1 MNYFVDAKSFI
12 EWVQS
17 QKRFSKKTNLD
28 NMKYFCKLLCN
39 PESSFK
45 AIHVTGT
52 NGKGSTVAMLTS
64 VLMAKGY
71 NVGTFTSPYI
81 ECFNERIAFNTKP
94 IDDDDLL
101 KMANRV
107 IEIYPILEENN
118 FPKPTFFEFITL
130 CAFCY
135 FKSLNNLDYAV
146 IEVGMGGRL
155 DSTNVITPIVSII
168 TNVALDHMQILGNT
182 KEAILIEKL
191 GIVKDNIPVVCGLK
205 EENLKMIATNVAN
218 IHNSQI
224 VFPKYN
230 EVKNVKCDL
239 SDTCFTYQG
248 QDYQLSLLGFHQVEN
263 ALLVIETF
271 NLLKDDLKLSIQDLH
286 NGLKNTKWVGRLE
299 KINDDPVIYIDGG
312 HNIDGISRI
321 TEFVKSLNIP
331 NVRAVISISHDKELL
346 PMIKMVDETF
356 DEIIF
361 TSYTYA
367 RSAKAEDLYNL
378 SSSKNKKCIENLD
391 VVVKYVLTNKKPI
404 TIFLGSLY
412 LASEIRNKLKKKPI
426 FGYFFSNT

>member
-17 QKRFSKKTNLD
+17 QKRFSKKTNLV

-224 VFPKYN
+224 VFPKYS

-239 SDTCFTYQG
+239 SKTCFTYQG
-248 QDYQLSLLGFHQVEN
+248 QDYKLSLLGFHQVEN

-271 NLLKDDLKLSIQDLH
+271 NLLKDNLKLSIQDLH

-391 VVVKYVLTNKKPI
+391 VAVKYVLTNKKPI
-404 TIFLGSLY
+404 TVFLGSLY
-412 LASEIRNKLKKKPI
+412 LASEIRNKLKK
-426 FGYFFSNT
+426 

>member
-94 IDDDDLL
+94 IEDDDLL

-182 KEAILIEKL
+182 KEAILKEKL

-239 SDTCFTYQG
+239 SKTCFTYQG

-391 VVVKYVLTNKKPI
+391 VAVKYVLTNKKPI
-404 TIFLGSLY
+404 TVFLGSLY
-412 LASEIRNKLKKKPI
+412 LASEIRNKLKK
-426 FGYFFSNT
+426 

>member
-224 VFPKYN
+224 VFPKYS

-239 SDTCFTYQG
+239 SKTCFTYQG
-248 QDYQLSLLGFHQVEN
+248 QDYKLSLLGFHQVEN

-271 NLLKDDLKLSIQDLH
+271 NLLKDNLKLSIQDLH

-391 VVVKYVLTNKKPI
+391 VAVKYVLTNKKPI
-404 TIFLGSLY
+404 TVFLGSLY
-412 LASEIRNKLKKKPI
+412 LASEIRNKLKK
-426 FGYFFSNT
+426 

>member
-299 KINDDPVIYIDGG
+299 KINDNPVIYIDGG
-312 HNIDGISRI
+312 HNIDGVTRI

-391 VVVKYVLTNKKPI
+391 VALKYVLTNKKPI

-412 LASEIRNKLKKKPI
+412 LASEIRNKLKK
-426 FGYFFSNT
+426 

>member
-1 MNYFVDAKSFI
+1 MNYFVDAKPFI

-271 NLLKDDLKLSIQDLH
+271 NLLKDNLKLSIQDLH

-391 VVVKYVLTNKKPI
+391 VAVKYVLTNKKPI
-404 TIFLGSLY
+404 TVFLGSLY
-412 LASEIRNKLKKKPI
+412 LASEIRNKLKK
-426 FGYFFSNT
+426 

>member
-182 KEAILIEKL
+182 KEAILQEKL

-218 IHNSQI
+218 IRNSQI
-224 VFPKYN
+224 IFPKYS

-239 SDTCFTYQG
+239 SKTCFTYQG
-248 QDYQLSLLGFHQVEN
+248 QEYQLSLLGFHQVEN

-299 KINDDPVIYIDGG
+299 KINDNPVIYIDGG
-312 HNIDGISRI
+312 HNIDGITRI
-321 TEFVKSLNIP
+321 TEFIKSLNIP

-391 VVVKYVLTNKKPI
+391 EAIKYVLTNKKPI

-412 LASEIRNKLKKKPI
+412 LASEIRNKLKK
-426 FGYFFSNT
+426 

>member
-146 IEVGMGGRL
+146 LEVGMGGRL

-182 KEAILIEKL
+182 KEAILKEKL

-239 SDTCFTYQG
+239 SKTCFTYQG

-346 PMIKMVDETF
+346 PMIKMVDKTF

-391 VVVKYVLTNKKPI
+391 VAVKYVLTNKKPI

-412 LASEIRNKLKKKPI
+412 LASEIRNKLKK
-426 FGYFFSNT
+426 

>member
-391 VVVKYVLTNKKPI
+391 IAVKYVLTNKKPI
-404 TIFLGSLY
+404 TVFLGSLY
-412 LASEIRNKLKKKPI
+412 LASEIRNKLKK
-426 FGYFFSNT
+426 

>member
-17 QKRFSKKTNLD
+17 QRRFSKKTTLD

-182 KEAILIEKL
+182 KEAILKEKL

-239 SDTCFTYQG
+239 SKTCFTYQG
-248 QDYQLSLLGFHQVEN
+248 QDYKLSLLGFHQVEN

-391 VVVKYVLTNKKPI
+391 VAVKYVLTNKKPI

-412 LASEIRNKLKKKPI
+412 LASEIRNKLKK
-426 FGYFFSNT
+426 

>member
-182 KEAILIEKL
+182 KEAILKEKL

-239 SDTCFTYQG
+239 SKTCFTYQG

-346 PMIKMVDETF
+346 PMIKMVDKTF

-391 VVVKYVLTNKKPI
+391 VAVKYVLTNKKRI

-412 LASEIRNKLKKKPI
+412 LASEIRNKLKK
-426 FGYFFSNT
+426 

>member
-182 KEAILIEKL
+182 KEAILMEKL

-224 VFPKYN
+224 VFPKYR

-286 NGLKNTKWVGRLE
+286 NGLKNTKWFGRLE
-299 KINDDPVIYIDGG
+299 KINDNPVIYIDGG
-312 HNIDGISRI
+312 HNIDGVTRI

-391 VVVKYVLTNKKPI
+391 VALKYVLTNKKPI

-412 LASEIRNKLKKKPI
+412 LASEIRNKLKK
-426 FGYFFSNT
+426 

>member
-182 KEAILIEKL
+182 KEAILKEKL

-224 VFPKYN
+224 VFPKYS

-239 SDTCFTYQG
+239 SKTCFTYQG
-248 QDYQLSLLGFHQVEN
+248 QDYKLSLLGFHQVEN

-391 VVVKYVLTNKKPI
+391 VAVKYVLTNKKPI
-404 TIFLGSLY
+404 TVFLGSLY
-412 LASEIRNKLKKKPI
+412 LASEIRNKLKK
-426 FGYFFSNT
+426 

>member
-1 MNYFVDAKSFI
+1 MDYFVDAKSFI

-239 SDTCFTYQG
+239 SKTCFTYQG
-248 QDYQLSLLGFHQVEN
+248 QDYKLSLLGFHQVEN

-271 NLLKDDLKLSIQDLH
+271 NLLKDNLKLSIQDLH

-391 VVVKYVLTNKKPI
+391 VAVKYVLTNKKPI
-404 TIFLGSLY
+404 TVFLGSLY
-412 LASEIRNKLKKKPI
+412 LASEIRNKLKK
-426 FGYFFSNT
+426 

>member
-64 VLMAKGY
+64 VLVAKGY

-271 NLLKDDLKLSIQDLH
+271 NLLKDNLKLSIQDLH

-391 VVVKYVLTNKKPI
+391 VAVKYVLTNKKPI
-404 TIFLGSLY
+404 TVFLGSLY
-412 LASEIRNKLKKKPI
+412 LASEIRNKLKK
-426 FGYFFSNT
+426 

>member
-52 NGKGSTVAMLTS
+52 NGKGSTVAMLTR

-224 VFPKYN
+224 VFPKYS

-239 SDTCFTYQG
+239 SKTCFTYQG
-248 QDYQLSLLGFHQVEN
+248 QDYKLSLLGFHQVEN

-391 VVVKYVLTNKKPI
+391 VAVKYVLTNKKPI

-412 LASEIRNKLKKKPI
+412 LASEIRNKLKK
-426 FGYFFSNT
+426 

>member
-299 KINDDPVIYIDGG
+299 KINDNPVIYIDGG
-312 HNIDGISRI
+312 HNIDGVTRI

-378 SSSKNKKCIENLD
+378 SSSKNKKCFENLD
-391 VVVKYVLTNKKPI
+391 VALKYVLTNKKPI

-412 LASEIRNKLKKKPI
+412 LASEIRNKLKK
-426 FGYFFSNT
+426 

>member
-239 SDTCFTYQG
+239 SDTYFTYQG

-271 NLLKDDLKLSIQDLH
+271 NLLKDNLKLSIQDLH

-391 VVVKYVLTNKKPI
+391 VAVKYVLTNKKPI
-404 TIFLGSLY
+404 TVFLGSLY
-412 LASEIRNKLKKKPI
+412 LASEIRNKLKK
-426 FGYFFSNT
+426 

>member
-239 SDTCFTYQG
+239 SKTCFTYQG
-248 QDYQLSLLGFHQVEN
+248 QDYKLSLLGFHQVEN

-346 PMIKMVDETF
+346 PMIKMVDKTF

-391 VVVKYVLTNKKPI
+391 VAVKYVLTIKKPI

-412 LASEIRNKLKKKPI
+412 LASEIRNKLKK
-426 FGYFFSNT
+426 

>member
-107 IEIYPILEENN
+107 IEIYPILEENK

-182 KEAILIEKL
+182 KEAILKEKL

-239 SDTCFTYQG
+239 SKTCFTYQG

-346 PMIKMVDETF
+346 PMIKMVDKTF

-391 VVVKYVLTNKKPI
+391 VAVKYVLTNKKPI

-412 LASEIRNKLKKKPI
+412 LASEIRNKLKK
-426 FGYFFSNT
+426 

>member
-135 FKSLNNLDYAV
+135 FKSLNDLDYAV

-271 NLLKDDLKLSIQDLH
+271 NLLKDNLKLSIQDLH

-391 VVVKYVLTNKKPI
+391 VAVKYVLTNKKPI
-404 TIFLGSLY
+404 TVFLGSLY
-412 LASEIRNKLKKKPI
+412 LASEIRNKLKK
-426 FGYFFSNT
+426 

>member
-182 KEAILIEKL
+182 KEAILKEKL

-230 EVKNVKCDL
+230 EVKTVKCDL
-239 SDTCFTYQG
+239 SKTCFTYQG

-346 PMIKMVDETF
+346 PMIKMVDKTF

-378 SSSKNKKCIENLD
+378 SSSKNKKCIEDLD
-391 VVVKYVLTNKKPI
+391 VAVKYVLTNKKPI

-412 LASEIRNKLKKKPI
+412 LASEIRNKLKK
-426 FGYFFSNT
+426 

>member
-346 PMIKMVDETF
+346 PMIKMVDKTF

-391 VVVKYVLTNKKPI
+391 VAVKYVLTNKKPI
-404 TIFLGSLY
+404 TVFLGSLY
-412 LASEIRNKLKKKPI
+412 LASEIRNKLKK
-426 FGYFFSNT
+426 

>member
-182 KEAILIEKL
+182 KEAILKEKL

-218 IHNSQI
+218 IHNSPI
-224 VFPKYN
+224 VFPKYS

-239 SDTCFTYQG
+239 SKTCFTYQG
-248 QDYQLSLLGFHQVEN
+248 QDYKLSLLGFHQVEN

-391 VVVKYVLTNKKPI
+391 VAVKYVLTNKKPI
-404 TIFLGSLY
+404 TVFLGSLY
-412 LASEIRNKLKKKPI
+412 LASEIRNKLKK
-426 FGYFFSNT
+426 

>member
-94 IDDDDLL
+94 IEDDDLL

-182 KEAILIEKL
+182 KEAILKEKL

-239 SDTCFTYQG
+239 SKTCFTYQG

-346 PMIKMVDETF
+346 PMIKMVDKTF

-391 VVVKYVLTNKKPI
+391 VAVKYVLTNKKPI

-412 LASEIRNKLKKKPI
+412 LASEIRNKLKK
-426 FGYFFSNT
+426 

>member
-182 KEAILIEKL
+182 KEAILKEKL

-205 EENLKMIATNVAN
+205 EENIKMIATNVAN

-239 SDTCFTYQG
+239 SKTCFTYQG

-346 PMIKMVDETF
+346 PMIKMVDKTF

-391 VVVKYVLTNKKPI
+391 VAVKYVLTNKKPI

-412 LASEIRNKLKKKPI
+412 LASEIRNKLKK
-426 FGYFFSNT
+426 

>member
-182 KEAILIEKL
+182 REAILIEKL

-248 QDYQLSLLGFHQVEN
+248 QDYKLSLLGFHQVEN

-391 VVVKYVLTNKKPI
+391 VAVKYVLTNKKPI
-404 TIFLGSLY
+404 TVFLGSLY
-412 LASEIRNKLKKKPI
+412 LASEIRNKLKK
-426 FGYFFSNT
+426 

>member
-130 CAFCY
+130 CAFYY

-224 VFPKYN
+224 VFPKYS

-299 KINDDPVIYIDGG
+299 KINDNPVIYIDGG
-312 HNIDGISRI
+312 HNIDGVTRI

-391 VVVKYVLTNKKPI
+391 VALKYVLTNKKPI

-412 LASEIRNKLKKKPI
+412 LASEIRNKLKK
-426 FGYFFSNT
+426 

>member
-224 VFPKYN
+224 VFPKYS

-271 NLLKDDLKLSIQDLH
+271 NLLKDNLKLSIQDLH

-331 NVRAVISISHDKELL
+331 NVRAVISISRDKELL

-391 VVVKYVLTNKKPI
+391 VAVKYVLTNKKPI

-412 LASEIRNKLKKKPI
+412 LASEIRNKLKK
-426 FGYFFSNT
+426 

>member
-155 DSTNVITPIVSII
+155 DSTNVIIPIVSII

-224 VFPKYN
+224 VFPKYS

-299 KINDDPVIYIDGG
+299 KINDNPVIYIDGG

-321 TEFVKSLNIP
+321 TEFVKSLNIS

-391 VVVKYVLTNKKPI
+391 VAVKYVLTNKKPI

-412 LASEIRNKLKKKPI
+412 LASEIRNKLKK
-426 FGYFFSNT
+426 

>member
-205 EENLKMIATNVAN
+205 EENLKMIAANVAN

-224 VFPKYN
+224 VFPKYS

-239 SDTCFTYQG
+239 SKTCFTYQG
-248 QDYQLSLLGFHQVEN
+248 QDYKLSLLGFHQVEN

-391 VVVKYVLTNKKPI
+391 VAVKYVLTNKKPI

-412 LASEIRNKLKKKPI
+412 LASEIRNKLKK
-426 FGYFFSNT
+426 

>member
-182 KEAILIEKL
+182 KEAILKEKL

-224 VFPKYN
+224 VFPKYS

-391 VVVKYVLTNKKPI
+391 VALKYVLTNKKPI

-412 LASEIRNKLKKKPI
+412 LASEIRNKLKK
-426 FGYFFSNT
+426 

>member
-205 EENLKMIATNVAN
+205 EENLKMIAINVAN

-224 VFPKYN
+224 VFPKYS

-239 SDTCFTYQG
+239 SKTCFTYQG

-271 NLLKDDLKLSIQDLH
+271 NLLKDNLKLSIQDLH

-391 VVVKYVLTNKKPI
+391 VAVKYVLTNKKPI
-404 TIFLGSLY
+404 TVFLGSLY
-412 LASEIRNKLKKKPI
+412 LASEIRNKLKK
-426 FGYFFSNT
+426 

>member
-118 FPKPTFFEFITL
+118 FPKPTFFEFISL

-182 KEAILIEKL
+182 KEAILKEKL

-224 VFPKYN
+224 VFPKYS

-239 SDTCFTYQG
+239 SKTCFTYQG
-248 QDYQLSLLGFHQVEN
+248 QDYKLSLLGFHQVEN

-391 VVVKYVLTNKKPI
+391 VAVKYVLTNKKPI
-404 TIFLGSLY
+404 TVFLGSLY
-412 LASEIRNKLKKKPI
+412 LASEIRNKLKK
-426 FGYFFSNT
+426 

>member
-182 KEAILIEKL
+182 KEAILKEKL

-239 SDTCFTYQG
+239 SKTCFTYQG

-312 HNIDGISRI
+312 HNIDSISRI

-346 PMIKMVDETF
+346 PMIKMVDKTF

-391 VVVKYVLTNKKPI
+391 VAVKYVLTNKKPI

-412 LASEIRNKLKKKPI
+412 LASEIRNKLKK
-426 FGYFFSNT
+426 

>member
-155 DSTNVITPIVSII
+155 DSTNVIIPIVSII

-205 EENLKMIATNVAN
+205 EENLKMIATNVTN

-224 VFPKYN
+224 VFPKYS

-299 KINDDPVIYIDGG
+299 KINDNPVIYIDGG

-321 TEFVKSLNIP
+321 TEFVKSLNIS

-391 VVVKYVLTNKKPI
+391 VALKYVLTNKKPI

-412 LASEIRNKLKKKPI
+412 LASEIRNKLKK
-426 FGYFFSNT
+426 

>member
-263 ALLVIETF
+263 ALLVIETY

-367 RSAKAEDLYNL
+367 RSAKAEDLYNP

-391 VVVKYVLTNKKPI
+391 VAVKYVLTNKKPI
-404 TIFLGSLY
+404 TVFLGSLY
-412 LASEIRNKLKKKPI
+412 LASEIRNKLKK
-426 FGYFFSNT
+426 

>member
-182 KEAILIEKL
+182 KEAILKEKL

-239 SDTCFTYQG
+239 SKTCFTYQG

-271 NLLKDDLKLSIQDLH
+271 NLLKDGLKLSIQDLH

-346 PMIKMVDETF
+346 PMIKMVDKTF

-391 VVVKYVLTNKKPI
+391 VAVKYVLTNKKPI

-412 LASEIRNKLKKKPI
+412 LASEIRNKLKK
-426 FGYFFSNT
+426 

>member
-182 KEAILIEKL
+182 KEAILKEKL

-239 SDTCFTYQG
+239 SKTCFTYQG

-346 PMIKMVDETF
+346 PMIKMVDKTF

-391 VVVKYVLTNKKPI
+391 VAVKYVFTNKKPI

-412 LASEIRNKLKKKPI
+412 LASEIRNKLKK
-426 FGYFFSNT
+426 

>member
-205 EENLKMIATNVAN
+205 EENQKMIATNVAN

-224 VFPKYN
+224 VFPKYS

-286 NGLKNTKWVGRLE
+286 NGLKNTKWFGRLE
-299 KINDDPVIYIDGG
+299 KINDNPVIYIDGG
-312 HNIDGISRI
+312 HNIDGVTRI

-391 VVVKYVLTNKKPI
+391 VALKYVLTNKKPI

-412 LASEIRNKLKKKPI
+412 LASEIRNKLKK
-426 FGYFFSNT
+426 